1 MLGSMAPEPTGDGEA
16 TTASFRGGV
25 EQVDETTSGRG
36 KVRAEPAPARLAG
49 RNRRV
54 RARKVHRIVRH
65 IEPWSVLKVSLLFF
79 FTLFLIL
86 CVASAV
92 LWNGARR
99 SGAIENV
106 EDFITET
113 GSFGNCPD
121 LAPVVPP
128 VVPPVT
134 TPTTLPATTTSTT
147 LAVASSEDEAACADG
162 AERVDTFKFKDS
174 KIFRAF
180 ALGGIVLVLAGSAG
194 AVVMALLFN
203 LMSDLTGGIRVT
215 VLEVDPASRSARTG
229 SPGPKRRG

>member
-1 MLGSMAPEPTGDGEA
+1 MLGPMSPDPTGDGEA
-16 TTASFRGGV
+16 STASFRGGV
-25 EQVDETTSGRG
+25 EQVDETTRGSGR
-36 KVRAEPAPARLAG
+36 VSAERAPARPAG
-49 RNRRV
+49 RGHRV

-79 FTLFLIL
+79 FALFLII

-92 LWNGARR
+92 LWTGARR

-121 LAPVVPP
+121 LVP

-134 TPTTLPATTTSTT
+134 TPPAVPVSTTSTT
-147 LAVASSEDEAACADG
+147 LAVASEDEAGCADG
-162 AERVDTFKFKDS
+162 AERVGTFKFEDS
-174 KIFRAF
+174 KIFEAF
-180 ALGGIVLVLAGSAG
+180 ALVGIVLVLAGSAG

-203 LMSDLTGGIRVT
+203 LMSDLTGGVRVT
-215 VLEVDPASRSARTG
+215 VLEEDPAPRSARTG
-229 SPGPKRRG
+229 SPGRKPGD